1 MTRRPSASWSR
12 LPAAKSNPQEPVRSL
27 HNKRVVEAV
36 RLRRARVRKDAGQ
49 TLVEGPHLLA
59 DLIRFGIPIDRI
71 FALPDDAVSATL
83 AADTRTELVVV
94 DESVL
99 RKVADTDNPRGPVTV
114 IRIPASATHQGSV
127 VVLWD
132 VADPGNAGTIIRSAA
147 AFGFGVV
154 MASNSVDAWSPKTIR
169 AGGGG
174 HFATDIEVAP
184 SLTLSELRERGL
196 ETVATVGTGGVGA
209 SEVPDGPV
217 AILVG
222 NEAHGLPADVVA
234 AADWR
239 FSIPMPGGTE
249 SLNAAA
255 AASIALY
262 VIGNRTVESGG

>member
-1 MTRRPSASWSR
+1 M
-12 LPAAKSNPQEPVRSL
+12 VD
-27 HNKRVVEAV
+27 AV
-36 RLRRARVRKDAGQ
+36 RLRRAKARKDAGQ

-59 DLIRFGIPIDRI
+59 DLIRFGVPIDRV
-71 FALPDDAVSATL
+71 FALPDDANSAAL
-83 AADTRTELVVV
+83 AVTAQTELVVV

-99 RKVADTDNPRGPVTV
+99 RKVADTENPRGPVAV
-114 IRIPASATHQGSV
+114 IPTPESVTSTGSV

-132 VADPGNAGTIIRSAA
+132 ISDPGNAGTVVRSAA

-154 MASNSVDAWSPKTIR
+154 MAANSVDVWSPKTIR

-174 HFATDIEVAP
+174 HFATTIEVAP
-184 SLTLSELRERGL
+184 RLTLIELQERGL
-196 ETVATVGTGGVGA
+196 QTIATVGTGGVGP
-209 SEVPDGPV
+209 SEIPDGPV

-222 NEAHGLPADVVA
+222 NEAHGLPDKVVA

-239 FSIPMPGGTE
+239 FTIPMPGGTE

-262 VIGNRTVESGG
+262 AIGSRSAEGGG

>member
-1 MTRRPSASWSR
+1 MPEAR
-12 LPAAKSNPQEPVRSL
+12 SNPQEPVRSI

-36 RLRRARVRKDAGQ
+36 RLRRARARKDAGQ

-59 DLIRFGIPIDRI
+59 DLIRFGVPICRI
-71 FALPDDAVSATL
+71 FALADDATSAAL
-83 AADTRTELVVV
+83 AADAQTELVVV
-94 DESVL
+94 DEAVL
-99 RKVADTDNPRGPVTV
+99 RKVADTDNPRGPVSV
-114 IRIPASATHQGSV
+114 IPIPVSVTHHGSV

-132 VADPGNAGTIIRSAA
+132 ISDPGNAGTVVRSAA

-154 MASNSVDAWSPKTIR
+154 MAANSVDVWSPKTIR

-174 HFATDIEVAP
+174 HFATEIEVAP
-184 SLTLSELRERGL
+184 RMTLAELRERGL
-196 ETVATVGTGGVGA
+196 QTIATVGTGGVGP
-209 SEVPDGPV
+209 SEIPHGPV

-222 NEAHGLPADVVA
+222 NEAHGLPAEVAA

-239 FSIPMPGGTE
+239 FTIPMPGGTE

-262 VIGNRTVESGG
+262 AIGNRSAEGGG

>member
-1 MTRRPSASWSR
+1 M
-12 LPAAKSNPQEPVRSL
+12 VD
-27 HNKRVVEAV
+27 AV
-36 RLRRARVRKDAGQ
+36 RLRRARARKDAGQ

-59 DLIRFGIPIDRI
+59 DLIRFGVPIDRV
-71 FALPDDAVSATL
+71 FALPDDANSAAL
-83 AADTRTELVVV
+83 AADAHTELVVV

-99 RKVADTDNPRGPVTV
+99 RKVADTDNPRGPVAV
-114 IRIPASATHQGSV
+114 IPTPVSVAHDGSV

-132 VADPGNAGTIIRSAA
+132 ISDPGNAGTVVRSAA

-154 MASNSVDAWSPKTIR
+154 MAANSVDVWSPKTIR

-174 HFATDIEVAP
+174 HFATNIEIAP
-184 SLTLSELRERGL
+184 GLTLAELRERGL
-196 ETVATVGTGGVGA
+196 QTIATVGTGGVGP
-209 SEVPDGPV
+209 SEIPDGPV

-222 NEAHGLPADVVA
+222 NEAHGLPDEVAA

-262 VIGNRTVESGG
+262 TIGSRSAEGGG

>member
-36 RLRRARVRKDAGQ
+36 RLRRARARKDAGQ

-59 DLIRFGIPIDRI
+59 DLIRFGVPIDHI
-71 FALPDDAVSATL
+71 FALPDDGTSAAL
-83 AADTRTELVVV
+83 AAGTGTELVVV

-114 IRIPASATHQGSV
+114 IPIPASATHHGSV

-132 VADPGNAGTIIRSAA
+132 VADPGNAGTVIRSAA

-154 MASNSVDAWSPKTIR
+154 MASNSVDVWSPKTIR

-184 SLTLSELRERGL
+184 HLTLGDLGERGL
-196 ETVATVGTGGVGA
+196 QTVATVGAGGVGP
-209 SEVPDGPV
+209 SEIPDGPV
-217 AILVG
+217 AVLVG
-222 NEAHGLPADVVA
+222 NEAHGLPAEVVVG
-234 AADWR
+234 ADWR
-239 FSIPMPGGTE
+239 LTIPMPGGTE

-262 VIGNRTVESGG
+262 VIGNRSEGGG